1 VKTHSVDGC
10 ALPERTLVE
19 GMEIHHLVSA
29 LEGAAA
35 TENLGIFT

>member
-1 VKTHSVDGC
+1 VEAHTVDGGT
-10 ALPERTLVE
+10 LPESALAE